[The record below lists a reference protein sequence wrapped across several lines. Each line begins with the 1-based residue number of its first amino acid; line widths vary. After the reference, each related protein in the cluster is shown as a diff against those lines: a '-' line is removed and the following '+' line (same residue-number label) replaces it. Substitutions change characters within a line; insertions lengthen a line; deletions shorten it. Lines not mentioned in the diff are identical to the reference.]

1 MTTIEVNPAISSAV
15 ALCVEQAR
23 QHQDLAMQ
31 ATTDDE
37 RRAHEATMRALD
49 KAAMELVKGNAPR
62 YAGQGMWLVES
73 RTQAGT
79 VYRVDLGN
87 QTCSCKNG
95 RTCWHLSA
103 ANVCEDMR
111 NMPAGELPARTM
123 PDREIESEL
132 DAMMAAEALAMF
144 PDLFD
149 EPLAESDIDSIPF

>member
-1 MTTIEVNPAISSAV
+1 MTTIDINPTI

-23 QHQDLAMQ
+23 QHQELA
-31 ATTDDE
+31 AGASTDEE

-62 YAGQGMWLVES
+62 YAGFGVWLVES

-79 VYRVDLGN
+79 VYRVDLGT
-87 QTCSCKNG
+87 QQCSCKNG

-103 ANVCEDMR
+103 ANVCEDLR

-132 DAMMAAEALAMF
+132 DAMFTAEMLADGF
-144 PDLFD
+144 TF
-149 EPLAESDIDSIPF
+149 